1 MQWKLLLLST
11 ITLLSIFSCT
21 DEPIQT
27 TTTNEGTL
35 KSCCCKNDYVE
46 IETNDYKFTIPN
58 VITPNQDGNN
68 DMFTISFGNGID
80 SIMSLE
86 VFNDNNDLIASISS
100 SKVNSFSSVLWDG
113 TNMNSEISAG
123 IYSYV
128 LKLKST
134 NLEEIV
140 IDEDICLQAEAQM
153 SPICVDNAENCVYP
167 IQLSPTGFDP
177 TIDPNEIC
185 IP

>member
-1 MQWKLLLLST
+1 MGEVHY
-11 ITLLSIFSCT
+11 
-21 DEPIQT
+21 DE
-27 TTTNEGTL
+27 N
-35 KSCCCKNDYVE
+35 S
-46 IETNDYKFTIPN
+46 
-58 VITPNQDGNN
+58 
-68 DMFTISFGNGID
+68 
-80 SIMSLE
+80 
-86 VFNDNNDLIASISS
+86 DLIASISS